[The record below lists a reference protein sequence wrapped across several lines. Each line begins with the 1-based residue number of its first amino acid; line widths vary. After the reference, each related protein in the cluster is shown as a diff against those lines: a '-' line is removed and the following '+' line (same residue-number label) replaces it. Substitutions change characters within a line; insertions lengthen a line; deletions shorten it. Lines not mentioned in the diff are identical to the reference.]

1 MFYFKSHGKDTKSFG
16 MKKEKNE
23 KFSKK
28 VKDGSADHGQRPTT
42 LRKSPKVEGLSG
54 IIINPFDL

>member
-54 IIINPFDL
+54 IIIDPFDL